1 MSLKIKGV
9 NGMWTPKDDETYVYG
24 ELDCALSS
32 GNYEL
37 HSPAMEI
44 VFHPKW
50 VKKMNEIGV
59 GDVVTDETGR
69 VGLIMKEEKNT
80 PGMIKLKNVRRFLV
94 SFSGEEEVCHS
105 FADLRSQNVKNGS

>member
-1 MSLKIKGV
+1 MSFKIKTDDV
-9 NGMWTPKDDETYVYG
+9 MWTPRDDETYIYG
-24 ELDCALSS
+24 ELDCSLSS

-50 VKKMNEIGV
+50 VEQMNNIEV
-59 GDVVTDETGR
+59 GDLVTDEVGR
-69 VGLIMKEEKNT
+69 VGLVMKEERNS

-105 FADLRSQNVKNGS
+105 FVLHRLEEAK

>member
-69 VGLIMKEEKNT
+69 VGLVMKEERNT
-80 PGMIKLKNVRRFLV
+80 PGMIKLKNVRRFVV
-94 SFSGEEEVCHS
+94 SFSGEEETCHS
-105 FADLRSQNVKNGS
+105 FVLHRLEESK